1 LDYPKMNN
9 LDLVSP
15 YSCYSPE
22 SCWKLPVVRGF
33 ISCARAVDIERP
45 APTAPTGTA
54 RRLSGGLGGPST
66 TTTTTSTTALDLVQP
81 MCWETPGVEVIFYNL
96 DTAPTSER
104 ERLVDGYQSCRTLYD
119 AHLHLQ
125 MLLENAQMSGMGNG
139 SNVTSL
145 NMSNYGPVTNITFV
159 FQN

>member
-1 LDYPKMNN
+1 MDSPKMNN

-15 YSCYSPE
+15 YNCYSPE

-45 APTAPTGTA
+45 APVGPTGPA
-54 RRLSGGLGGPST
+54 RRLTGGPGGPAPN
-66 TTTTTSTTALDLVQP
+66 TTTTSTTALDLVSP

-96 DTAPTSER
+96 DTSPISER
-104 ERLVDGYQSCRTLYD
+104 KRLVDGYQSCRVLYD
-119 AHLHLQ
+119 AHLQ
-125 MLLENAQMSGMGNG
+125 MLLDNAQLSGVGNG